1 MDGNELRGA
10 KIAVRERNHWRKSLA
25 ISVTGTPGTDW
36 WLRVCQ
42 VLAAVLIV
50 WVWVLPMANSFWL
63 DETLVAV
70 LIKGTFAQTL
80 SNTALWPQSFLF
92 SGIEWMVSHIGG
104 ISSEILL
111 RLPSLFAAL
120 ATLYVWYRV
129 GLECFDHDC
138 GVIFATLY
146 ALLPQVARQVPSARP
161 YPLGLLAETAALLFL
176 LQWLKS
182 HRASN
187 AFLWSV
193 CSAVAIHFQVIFALA
208 FGIELL
214 VVFALSLY
222 KRSLNIWVV
231 LGSATVTVALIT
243 ALVPQALMVFRER
256 KLLAMPLPAPGWGDL
271 FRTAVPVV
279 FIPIVFVFAAD
290 IFDGL
295 IEGAS
300 HFAINHQHVERIGQN
315 EPDLLSS
322 GGDRAVQD
330 QARSHVTVVILRV
343 VSALEGGSNRKWSWD
358 EAFLLGLA
366 LMLIPIFGFFAI
378 SHLGT
383 ESVFVPRYLLPAAPG
398 LIIVWGLILWS
409 VRPRWL
415 RGLSLLS
422 SVLLAALIAARG
434 GPIPHYQPDD
444 WKAAASAV
452 KTAGSL
458 IVYPGLVETRRLDWL
473 DAPQRWPFL
482 IAPALAYRP
491 DLSPKTGFVLPFN
504 FGAEEKADVKRR
516 LGTLLQGQKSVAI
529 MARDMFSGEEWVSW
543 ISEQARADG
552 FRKIVV
558 SRFGIVD
565 VVIFDKVRWDGPIP
579 VVGRRDL

>member
-1 MDGNELRGA
+1 M
-10 KIAVRERNHWRKSLA
+10 A
-25 ISVTGTPGTDW
+25 ISVTETRGTDW
-36 WLRVCQ
+36 RLRVCQ
-42 VLAAVLIV
+42 ALAAVLIV

-70 LIKGTFAQTL
+70 LIKGTLAQAL

-92 SGIEWMVSHIGG
+92 SGIEWIVLHIGG
-104 ISSEILL
+104 SSSEIVL

-129 GLECFDHDC
+129 GLECFDRDC

-176 LQWLKS
+176 LRWLKS
-182 HRASN
+182 HEASN

-193 CSAVAIHFQVIFALA
+193 CSAIAVHFQITFGLA

-214 VVFALSLY
+214 FVFALSLY
-222 KRSLNIWVV
+222 KRSLNVWAV
-231 LGSATVTVALIT
+231 LGWATVTVALVT
-243 ALVPQALMVFRER
+243 ALVPQTLMIFRER
-256 KLLAMPLPAPGWGDL
+256 RLLEMPLAAPGIGEL
-271 FRTAVPVV
+271 LRAAVPVV
-279 FIPIVFVFAAD
+279 FIPIVFVLATDF
-290 IFDGL
+290 FDGL

-300 HFAINHQHVERIGQN
+300 HFAMNHQHVERIGQS

-322 GGDRAVQD
+322 PGDQAVQD
-330 QARSHVTVVILRV
+330 QARGHVTVVIIRALSV
-343 VSALEGGSNRKWSWD
+343 LEGASNRKWNWD

-366 LMLIPIFGFFAI
+366 LMLIPIFGFFAL

-383 ESVFVPRYLLPAAPG
+383 ASVFVPRYLLPAAPG

-415 RGLSLLS
+415 RGLSLLA
-422 SVLLAALIAARG
+422 SVLLAALIAARSG
-434 GPIPHYQPDD
+434 VIPHYQQDD
-444 WKAAASAV
+444 WKAAAGAV

-491 DLSPKTGFVLPFN
+491 DLSPKTGLVLPFN

-516 LGTLLQGQKSVAI
+516 LGPRLEGQKSVAI
-529 MARDMFSGEEWVSW
+529 IARDMYSGQDWVSW

-552 FRKIVV
+552 FRRISV

-565 VVIFDKVRWDGPIP
+565 VVIFNKV
-579 VVGRRDL
+579 